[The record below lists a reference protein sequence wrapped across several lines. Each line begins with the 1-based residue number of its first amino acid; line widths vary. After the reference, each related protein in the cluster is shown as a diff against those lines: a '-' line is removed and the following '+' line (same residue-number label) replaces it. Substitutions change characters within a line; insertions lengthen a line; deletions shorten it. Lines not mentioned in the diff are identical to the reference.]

1 MLNLLGHCPLVAT
14 PPMIPAPALLW
25 PFSAWFVCLF
35 ECVLYPLCV
44 CSASLFS
51 LHHLADGLPP
61 FVCGLLCSPATFSK
75 SGAFL
80 LLINMSETLHLHSK
94 FALK

>member
-1 MLNLLGHCPLVAT
+1 LAAT
-14 PPMIPAPALLW
+14 PPSTFRLL
-25 PFSAWFVCLF
+25 LF
-35 ECVLYPLCV
+35 CDHVVPGLCVIILFRCVPYPLCV
-44 CSASLFS
+44 CIATLFS
-51 LHHLADGLPP
+51 LHHVRLADGLPP